1 MSQIFPMALYHCMA
15 YNRSVWINDWN
26 WKGKNTR
33 ANSQCILLHSN
44 EDIITI
50 FVIYEKA
57 WDLETKPEC
66 RVNFLT
72 ALSDNASWLLPCA
85 WEIGLPTTV
94 LLQWFHLIVIQRS
107 KVCNSLTKF
116 QCLPNSI
123 AVIRIEKGS
132 VICVSWSNFIEK
144 DTIYILFI

>member
-1 MSQIFPMALYHCMA
+1 MNSW
-15 YNRSVWINDWN
+15 SN
-26 WKGKNTR
+26 WKGGKTPNCVLKVLL
-33 ANSQCILLHSN
+33 CILMRISSPSSSSTRRHGAR
-44 EDIITI
+44 T
-50 FVIYEKA
+50 
-57 WDLETKPEC
+57 EC
-66 RVNFLT
+66 RVDFLT
-72 ALSDNASWLLPCA
+72 ALSHNASWLLWRA
-85 WEIGLPTTV
+85 WEIGWPTTV

-123 AVIRIEKGS
+123 AVILIEKGS